1 MKTAT
6 FSSRIKSAPKSRNP
20 GSKVM
25 NKSAILPPRLRSL
38 RDRVIHAPQE
48 ISIVRARAL
57 TEVIKN
63 HPELSR
69 DVQFALG
76 LKETFRQLPISIA
89 DDERIV
95 GAMTEK
101 FKGAVINPELKSN
114 HLINELD
121 NFSEREVARF
131 AISEAD
137 KEELRDRILPFWKD
151 KSGHDIWDSLKQ
163 EEERRYE
170 RIIAHVTFNDFSGA
184 SSLSHVDYT
193 KVLEQGF
200 AGIAGKAKAAQIGLA
215 GNDPDAKK
223 KQSFYQSVI
232 LSAEAMMEF
241 ADRYSQLA
249 LEKASQV
256 ASPERAREL
265 REIAV
270 ITAQVPAHPARN
282 FREALQSF
290 WFTFVALRQT
300 DGGMEVPL
308 GRFDQFIH
316 PYYQKD
322 IETGKLTRAEA
333 LELIQ
338 ELFIK
343 INQTQYLDEFAATR
357 VHDGSTQR
365 LTLTVSGMDAI
376 GKDTTNDLSYLI
388 LEAIQSLLLI
398 HPNIAVRLHPGTPE
412 AFWKRVIQVMTSGA
426 GLIEVFNDEV
436 IIPGLLKAGIPL
448 ETVRDYVITGCVQ
461 PIPPATYG
469 PTCSG
474 YLNVNK
480 ILELTLN
487 DGAPLMS
494 LAGMSTL
501 ADEVE
506 DYRDNPTPHFR
517 SYEELWEAYKA
528 HARAVV
534 ASLDRSMYLVGETMD
549 RWLPNT
555 LLDAITEGTLEN
567 GKGVKAG
574 GAHFN
579 IWGISTLGNA
589 TLADSLAALKELVF
603 EKKTHTLDE
612 VVAWLKSDFE
622 GYETERQML
631 LNRMPKFGNDDPRVD
646 AIAKDIVDLFAELLD
661 PYRTYR
667 GGKYL
672 LGIHSETHHIIQGM
686 IHSASPDGRH
696 TSEMLSPGCGPTSG
710 MDKNGPT
717 ATLRSITAM
726 DFTKLGAG
734 ASANLRFNPTL
745 FRTDAHVE
753 QFEALVKAYFKQG
766 GQHLQINVA
775 DAETLRDAQRH
786 PEKYEDLIVRVTGY
800 SARFVELTFSTQ
812 EELIRRTEMA
822 VC

>member
-1 MKTAT
+1 MKTT
-6 FSSRIKSAPKSRNP
+6 TTLSPRIK
-20 GSKVM
+20 
-25 NKSAILPPRLRSL
+25 SL
-38 RDRVIHAPQE
+38 RDRVVNAPQE

-57 TEVIKN
+57 TKVIKH
-63 HPELSR
+63 HPELPR
-69 DVQFALG
+69 AVQFALG

-89 DDERIV
+89 DDEHIV

-101 FKGAVINPELKSN
+101 FKGAVVNPELKSN
-114 HLINELD
+114 HLIKELD

-131 AISEAD
+131 EISETD
-137 KEELRDRILPFWKD
+137 KAELRDDILPFWEG
-151 KSGHDIWDSLKQ
+151 KSGYDIWDSIKGG
-163 EEERRYE
+163 EFPYE
-170 RIIAHVTFNDFSGA
+170 RMLAHVNFHDFTGS

-200 AGIAGKAKAAQIGLA
+200 AGIAEKAKAAQADLA
-215 GNDPDAKK
+215 ENDPDTKRKWA
-223 KQSFYQSVI
+223 FYQSVI
-232 LSAEAMMEF
+232 LSAEAMIEF
-241 ADRYSQLA
+241 AARYSQLA
-249 LEKASQV
+249 QEQTSQS
-256 ASPERAREL
+256 ASPDRATEL
-265 REIAV
+265 GEIAA

-282 FREALQSF
+282 FREAVQSI
-290 WFTFVALRQT
+290 WFTLVGLRQT

-308 GRFDQFIH
+308 GRLDQVLY

-322 IETGKLTRAEA
+322 IASGKLTRAEA
-333 LELIQ
+333 LELVQ

-343 INQTQYLDEFAATR
+343 VNQTQYLDEFVAAR

-365 LTLTVSGMDAI
+365 ITLTVSGMDAK
-376 GKDTTNDLSYLI
+376 GKDATNDLSYLV
-388 LEAIQSLLLI
+388 LEAIESVLLI
-398 HPNIAVRLHPGTPE
+398 HPNIAVRLHPGTPKD
-412 AFWKRVIQVMTSGA
+412 FWKRVTQVMTSGV

-436 IIPGLLKAGIPL
+436 IIPGLLRAGIPL

-461 PIPPATYG
+461 PIPPGTYG

-474 YLNVNK
+474 YINGNK

-501 ADEVE
+501 ADEKD
-506 DYRDNPTPHFR
+506 DYRDNPTPQFK
-517 SYEELWEAYKA
+517 SYAELWEAYKT

-534 ASLDRSMYLVGETMD
+534 ASLDKSMYLLAETMD

-555 LLDAITEGTLEN
+555 LLDAITAGTLES

-574 GAHFN
+574 GARYN
-579 IWGISTLGNA
+579 VWGVSMLGNA

-603 EKKTHTLDE
+603 EKKTHTLDQI
-612 VVAWLKSDFE
+612 VGWLKSDFE
-622 GYETERQML
+622 DHETERQML

-646 AIAKDIVDLFAELLD
+646 TIAKEIVDLFDDLVS

-672 LGIHSETHHIIQGM
+672 LGIHSETNHIIQGM
-686 IHSASPDGRH
+686 AHSASPDGRH
-696 TSEMLSPGCGPTSG
+696 QGEMLSPGCGPTSG
-710 MDKNGPT
+710 MDRNGPT
-717 ATLRSITAM
+717 ATLRSIAAI
-726 DFTKLGAG
+726 DYTKLGAG

-745 FRTDAHVE
+745 FRTDANVE
-753 QFEALVKAYFKQG
+753 QFEAMVKAFFKQG
-766 GQHLQINVA
+766 GQHLQINVV

-786 PEKYEDLIVRVTGY
+786 PEKYQDLIVRVTGY